1 MVATLESFNWMLFL
15 ETANPKNFSN
25 CINSHWRDGITSPET
40 SSCENK
46 FQSAKCLN
54 IHIRTLRTYKWSTAL
69 YGPIDHDL
77 NSNWGREEKGV
88 AFWVCDRWMKKIVLL
103 AVGKKICFS
112 NFEHFQGCEIPS
124 SNEKH
129 FSTWLKHLLGK
140 IVLNSYSTFSIN
152 IHCLL
157 YITWRGSSNS
167 KLQKSR
173 YGKALDKHFSSQVWW
188 LMFYMYSHKQ
198 PSSSYSQWVGR
209 VI

>member
-25 CINSHWRDGITSPET
+25 CINSHWRDGITSPAT

-54 IHIRTLRTYKWSTAL
+54 IHIRTLRTQKWSTAL

-77 NSNWGREEKGV
+77 NSNWGRGRKRSSFLSLRPLNEE
-88 AFWVCDRWMKKIVLL
+88 DRFTCCWEENLFFQLWTFSRVWNSIIKWKALFHLIEAL
-103 AVGKKICFS
+103 AWKNCAKFL
-112 NFEHFQGCEIPS
+112 P
-124 SNEKH
+124 
-129 FSTWLKHLLGK
+129 
-140 IVLNSYSTFSIN
+140 TFSIN

-167 KLQKSR
+167 RLQKSR

-188 LMFYMYSHKQ
+188 LMFY
-198 PSSSYSQWVGR
+198 V
-209 VI
+209 